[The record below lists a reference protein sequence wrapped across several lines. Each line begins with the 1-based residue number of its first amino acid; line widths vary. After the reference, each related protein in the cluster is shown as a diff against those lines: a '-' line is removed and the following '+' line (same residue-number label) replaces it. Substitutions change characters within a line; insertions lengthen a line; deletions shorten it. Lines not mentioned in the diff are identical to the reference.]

1 MTKVS
6 RSAAISALLR
16 AKKSGLAYALRAP
29 WALSCCE
36 LDLAAGKLLNALR
49 ALRTETSCCRG
60 THTLITGLGNK
71 RGRNPLLF
79 F

>member
-6 RSAAISALLR
+6 RSAAIAALLR
-16 AKKSGLAYALRAP
+16 GEEVWTGVCPEGALAF
-29 WALSCCE
+29 SCCE

-49 ALRTETSCCRG
+49 ALRMATSCCRDMRI
-60 THTLITGLGNK
+60 LVTGLGRQK
-71 RGRNPLLF
+71 GRNPLLF